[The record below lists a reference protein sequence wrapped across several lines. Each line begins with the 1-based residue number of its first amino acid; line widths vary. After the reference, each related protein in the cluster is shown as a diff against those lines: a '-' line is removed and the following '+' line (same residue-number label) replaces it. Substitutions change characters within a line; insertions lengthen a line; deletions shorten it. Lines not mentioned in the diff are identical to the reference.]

1 MGRTMNI
8 LITGVAGLL
17 GSNLARSLYEHNIT
31 GIDSLVGGY
40 VDNIPSEINFIK
52 KDCNDLTKEDFK
64 DIEVVVHAA
73 CTAHEG
79 LSVFSPKFITD
90 NTYGNSMNVLSCAI
104 QAGVKKFIFTSSM
117 ARYGTQDALPF
128 TENMVPKPQ
137 DPYGIAKHA
146 FELTLKNLSKTHG
159 IEFVILVPHN
169 VVGQGQNYTD
179 PFRNVAGIMIN
190 RMLQGKQPIIYG
202 DGNQKRCFS
211 DIRDIIDP
219 FHKVIFSDVANGEVI
234 NIGPDNNFITINE
247 LAEEIAF
254 IIGFDLDPIY
264 LDARPSEVR
273 LAHSSA
279 DKARKLLDYSTR
291 YELKEILS
299 NMVEWVRQRGTGP
312 FNFNLPV
319 EIKNNLTPKTWVN
332 KDIFNK

>member
-1 MGRTMNI
+1 
-8 LITGVAGLL
+8 
-17 GSNLARSLYEHNIT
+17 
-31 GIDSLVGGY
+31 
-40 VDNIPSEINFIK
+40 
-52 KDCNDLTKEDFK
+52 
-64 DIEVVVHAA
+64 
-73 CTAHEG
+73 
-79 LSVFSPKFITD
+79 
-90 NTYGNSMNVLSCAI
+90 MNVLSCAI

-117 ARYGTQDALPF
+117 ARYGTQDTLPF
-128 TENMVPKPQ
+128 TENMIPKPQ

-146 FELTLKNLSKTHG
+146 FELTLQNLSKTHG
-159 IEFVILVPHN
+159 IEYVILVPHN

-211 DIRDIIDP
+211 DIKDIIDP

-247 LAEEIAF
+247 LAKEIAS

-273 LAHSSA
+273 LAHCSA
-279 DKARKLLDYSTR
+279 DKARELLDYSTR

-299 NMVEWVRQRGTGP
+299 NMIDWVKIRGTGP

-319 EIKNNLTPKTWVN
+319 EIQNSLTPKTWVN
-332 KDIFNK
+332 QDIFNK

>member
-1 MGRTMNI
+1 MGRTVNI

-17 GSNLARSLYEHNIT
+17 GSNLARSLSNHNII

-40 VDNIPSEINFIK
+40 IDNIPSEITFIK

-117 ARYGTQDALPF
+117 ARYG
-128 TENMVPKPQ
+128 
-137 DPYGIAKHA
+137 IAKHA

-159 IEFVILVPHN
+159 MEFVILVPHN
-169 VVGQGQNYTD
+169 VVGHGQNYTD

-211 DIRDIIDP
+211 DMRDIIDP

-234 NIGPDNNFITINE
+234 NIGPDDNFITINK
-247 LAEEIAF
+247 LAEEIAS
-254 IIGFDLDPIY
+254 IIGFDLNPIY

-273 LAHSSA
+273 LAHCSA
-279 DKARKLLDYSTR
+279 DKARKLLDYSTH

-299 NMVEWVRQRGTGP
+299 NMIDWVKVRGTGP

-319 EIKNNLTPKTWVN
+319 EIQNNLTPKTWVN
-332 KDIFNK
+332 QDIFNK

>member
-1 MGRTMNI
+1 
-8 LITGVAGLL
+8 
-17 GSNLARSLYEHNIT
+17 
-31 GIDSLVGGY
+31 
-40 VDNIPSEINFIK
+40 
-52 KDCNDLTKEDFK
+52 
-64 DIEVVVHAA
+64 
-73 CTAHEG
+73 
-79 LSVFSPKFITD
+79 
-90 NTYGNSMNVLSCAI
+90 MNVLSCAI

-117 ARYGTQDALPF
+117 ARYGTQETLPF
-128 TENMVPKPQ
+128 TENMIPKPQ

-146 FELTLKNLSKTHG
+146 FELTLKNLSKIHG
-159 IEFVILVPHN
+159 MEFVILVPHN
-169 VVGQGQNYTD
+169 VVGHGQNYTD

-211 DIRDIIDP
+211 DMRDIIDP

-247 LAEEIAF
+247 LAEEIAS
-254 IIGFDLDPIY
+254 IIGFDLNPIY

-273 LAHSSA
+273 LAHCSA

-299 NMVEWVRQRGTGP
+299 NMVDWVRQRGTGS

-319 EIKNNLTPKTWVN
+319 EIQNNLTPKTWVN
-332 KDIFNK
+332 QDIFNK

>member
-1 MGRTMNI
+1 MGRTVNI

-17 GSNLARSLYEHNIT
+17 GSNLARSLSNHNII

-40 VDNIPSEINFIK
+40 IDNIPSEITFIK

-79 LSVFSPKFITD
+79 LSVFSPKFIT
-90 NTYGNSMNVLSCAI
+90 
-104 QAGVKKFIFTSSM
+104 
-117 ARYGTQDALPF
+117 QDTLPF
-128 TENMVPKPQ
+128 TENMIPKPQ

-159 IEFVILVPHN
+159 MEFVILVPHN
-169 VVGQGQNYTD
+169 VVGHGQNYTD

-211 DIRDIIDP
+211 DMRDIIDP

-234 NIGPDNNFITINE
+234 NIGPDDNFITINK
-247 LAEEIAF
+247 LAEEIAS
-254 IIGFDLDPIY
+254 IIGFDLNPIY

-273 LAHSSA
+273 LAHCSA
-279 DKARKLLDYSTR
+279 DKARKLLDYSTH

-299 NMVEWVRQRGTGP
+299 NMIDWVKVRGTGP

-319 EIKNNLTPKTWVN
+319 EIQNNLTPKTWVN
-332 KDIFNK
+332 QDIFNK

>member
-1 MGRTMNI
+1 MNL

-17 GSNLARSLYEHNIT
+17 GSNLARSLSDHNVI
-31 GIDSLVGGY
+31 GIDNLVNGY
-40 VDNIPSEINFIK
+40 IDNIPSEITFIK
-52 KDCNDLTKEDFK
+52 KDCKDLTKEDFK

-90 NTYGNSMNVLSCAI
+90 NTYGHSMNVLSCAI
-104 QAGVKKFIFTSSM
+104 QAGVKKFVFTSSM
-117 ARYGTQDALPF
+117 ARYGTQDTLPF
-128 TENMVPKPQ
+128 TEDMIQKPQ

-146 FELTLKNLSKTHG
+146 FELTLKNLSKIHG

-179 PFRNVAGIMIN
+179 PFRNVASIMIN
-190 RMLQGKQPIIYG
+190 RMLQGRQPIIYG

-234 NIGPDNNFITINE
+234 NIGPDDNFITINE
-247 LAEEIAF
+247 LAKEIAS

-273 LAHSSA
+273 LAHCSA
-279 DKARKLLDYSTR
+279 DKARKLLNYSTR

-299 NMVEWVRQRGTGP
+299 NMVDCVRQRGPGP

-319 EIKNNLTPKTWVN
+319 EIQNNLTPKTWLN
-332 KDIFNK
+332 QDIFNK

>member
-1 MGRTMNI
+1 MNI
-8 LITGVAGLL
+8 MITGVAGLL
-17 GSNLARSLYEHNIT
+17 GSNLAKSLSNHNIT

-40 VDNIPSEINFIK
+40 IDNIPSEINFIK

-90 NTYGNSMNVLSCAI
+90 NTYGNSMNVLSCAV

-117 ARYGTQDALPF
+117 ARYGTQDTLPF
-128 TENMVPKPQ
+128 TENMIPKPQ
-137 DPYGIAKHA
+137 DPYGIAKHS
-146 FELTLKNLSKTHG
+146 FELTLQNLSKTHG
-159 IEFVILVPHN
+159 IEYVILVPHN

-211 DIRDIIDP
+211 DMRDIIDP

-247 LAEEIAF
+247 LATEIAS
-254 IIGFDLDPIY
+254 IIGFNLDPIY

-273 LAHSSA
+273 LAHCSA

-291 YELKEILS
+291 YELREILS
-299 NMVEWVRQRGTGP
+299 NMIDWVKIRGTGP

-319 EIKNNLTPKTWVN
+319 EIQNSLTPKTWVN
-332 KDIFNK
+332 QDIFNK

>member
-1 MGRTMNI
+1 MNI
-8 LITGVAGLL
+8 MITGVAGLL
-17 GSNLARSLYEHNIT
+17 GSNLAKSLSGHNIT

-40 VDNIPSEINFIK
+40 IDNIPSEINFIK
-52 KDCNDLTKEDFK
+52 KDCNSLTKKDFK

-117 ARYGTQDALPF
+117 ARYGTQDTLPF
-128 TENMVPKPQ
+128 TENMIAKPQ

-159 IEFVILVPHN
+159 MEFVILVPHN
-169 VVGQGQNYTD
+169 VVGHGQNYTD

-247 LAEEIAF
+247 LAEEIAS

-273 LAHSSA
+273 LAHCSA
-279 DKARKLLDYSTR
+279 DKARKLLNYSTR

-299 NMVEWVRQRGTGP
+299 NMIDCVRQRGPGP

-319 EIKNNLTPKTWVN
+319 EIQNNLTPKTWLN
-332 KDIFNK
+332 QDIFNK

>member
-1 MGRTMNI
+1 MNI

-17 GSNLARSLYEHNIT
+17 GSSIARSLLNHNVV
-31 GIDSLVGGY
+31 GVDNLVGGY
-40 VDNIPSEINFIK
+40 IDNIPSEIKWVNK
-52 KDCNDLTKEDFK
+52 NCNELTKEDFK

-117 ARYGTQDALPF
+117 ARYGTQETLPF
-128 TENMVPKPQ
+128 TENMIPKPQ

-146 FELTLKNLSKTHG
+146 FELTLKNLSKIHG
-159 IEFVILVPHN
+159 MEFVILVPHN
-169 VVGQGQNYTD
+169 VVGHGQNYTD

-211 DIRDIIDP
+211 DMRDIIDP

-247 LAEEIAF
+247 LAEEIAS

-273 LAHSSA
+273 LAHCSA
-279 DKARKLLDYSTR
+279 DKARKLLDYSTH

-299 NMVEWVRQRGTGP
+299 NMVDWVKERGTGP

-319 EIKNNLTPKTWVN
+319 EIQNNLTPKTWVN
-332 KDIFNK
+332 QDLFNK